1 MHELF
6 YFCQTDKNLGVQVFR
21 CQTGKE
27 MSWLKVKPSRI
38 LHLKNN
44 HIKTLYTRN
53 SVYSVHCSLNTR
65 DGVPVPTQEYKTVC

>member
-21 CQTGKE
+21 CQTGRDV
-27 MSWLKVKPSRI
+27 LVKGQTKS
-38 LHLKNN
+38 
-44 HIKTLYTRN
+44 HITFKKQTHQDIITRN
-53 SVYSVHCSLNTR
+53 SVYSVHCSLNKR